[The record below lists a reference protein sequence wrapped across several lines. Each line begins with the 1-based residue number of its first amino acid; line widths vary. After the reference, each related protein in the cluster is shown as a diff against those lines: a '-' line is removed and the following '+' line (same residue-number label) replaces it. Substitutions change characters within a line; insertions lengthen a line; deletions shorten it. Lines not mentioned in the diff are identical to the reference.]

1 MWGSTIKSNA
11 HNYIPDFDRR
21 RRAAWIADRD
31 LQTKCLRESVH
42 SFEIGTVKSWETK
55 NWRKLGTDLRKLC
68 LILPKI
74 GDLMEGE
81 GLRLEIWWRV
91 RVDVRWGA
99 KGADVR
105 WELEGWSVFEN
116 KRASQT
122 LRYTI

>member
-1 MWGSTIKSNA
+1 MWSSTIKSNA

-91 RVDVRWGA
+91 MCDG
-99 KGADVR
+99 
-105 WELEGWSVFEN
+105 S
-116 KRASQT
+116 
-122 LRYTI
+122 

>member
-11 HNYIPDFDRR
+11 HNYIPNFDRR
-21 RRAAWIADRD
+21 RRAAWSADRD

-74 GDLMEGE
+74 GDLMKGE
-81 GLRLEIWWRV
+81 GWCAM
-91 RVDVRWGA
+91 G
-99 KGADVR
+99 
-105 WELEGWSVFEN
+105 S
-116 KRASQT
+116 
-122 LRYTI
+122 